1 MIVPLSR
8 CLSSPPAGI
17 LCNRLEG
24 LYSATIRFSTYGT
37 LCKIHRRMAVPSALE
52 RVLPVF
58 RWNERVDSLHCTSAT
73 PLATKCA
80 PVQRIQ
86 KIGAT
91 AWAKTTNALHPP
103 SLIRATNPL
112 PCLQDTLPPRY
123 SARKPLL

>member
-1 MIVPLSR
+1 MIVLLSR

-24 LYSATIRFSTYGT
+24 LYSATIRFSTQGA
-37 LCKIHRRMAVPSALE
+37 LCKTHQRMAVPAALE
-52 RVLPVF
+52 RRLVVF

-80 PVQRIQ
+80 PLQRLQ

-91 AWAKTTNALHPP
+91 AWAKKTNALHP
-103 SLIRATNPL
+103 
-112 PCLQDTLPPRY
+112 
-123 SARKPLL
+123 